1 MWKDINYDWG
11 GFSRKWQSELV
22 AQKGA
27 WMEMR
32 WPRPIW
38 CFLGTL
44 NWSQFPS
51 LLRQPGFITTDS
63 ISFVLLVRF
72 DEQSWWDNAPA
83 KYNQLKWWN
92 AQQMWIKRK
101 RCKFLEDQI
110 DSLMWHLIYKTVW
123 FEPKFNRKFR
133 FGTLTLAGPGSSSGE
148 FVARRQTSLH
158 LLRMF
163 RKKPKDVCFLGVLR
177 GLPDL
182 LQYYIREGVSTETP
196 KLYYVIY
203 EQPLIL
209 ISAAHCPECSSRCR
223 CDLRQIQPSH
233 PIDRLQCSVWSS
245 NGPIWQSMVQDSYE

>member
-1 MWKDINYDWG
+1 MGKDINYDWG
-11 GFSRKWQSELV
+11 GFSRKWKSELV

-51 LLRQPGFITTDS
+51 LLRQPLTGSVS

-101 RCKFLEDQI
+101 RCKFLE
-110 DSLMWHLIYKTVW
+110 LTVW
-123 FEPKFNRKFR
+123 CDIWYTRL
-133 FGTLTLAGPGSSSGE
+133 FGLSPSSIGSSDSE
-148 FVARRQTSLH
+148 
-158 LLRMF
+158 
-163 RKKPKDVCFLGVLR
+163 PW
-177 GLPDL
+177 
-182 LQYYIREGVSTETP
+182 
-196 KLYYVIY
+196 
-203 EQPLIL
+203 
-209 ISAAHCPECSSRCR
+209 
-223 CDLRQIQPSH
+223 
-233 PIDRLQCSVWSS
+233 RLQGLAAVQVNLSLGGRPRFICCACFARNPKMSAFWGFYGVF
-245 NGPIWQSMVQDSYE
+245 PIYYSIT

>member
-1 MWKDINYDWG
+1 MWKDINYDCG
-11 GFSRKWQSELV
+11 GFSRKLQSELV

-51 LLRQPGFITTDS
+51 LLRQPLTGSVS

-110 DSLMWHLIYKTVW
+110 DSLMWNLIYYWLDCLVW
-123 FEPKFNRKFR
+123 AQVQSEVPIRNPDACRAWQQFR
-133 FGTLTLAGPGSSSGE
+133 W
-148 FVARRQTSLH
+148 
-158 LLRMF
+158 
-163 RKKPKDVCFLGVLR
+163 
-177 GLPDL
+177 
-182 LQYYIREGVSTETP
+182 I
-196 KLYYVIY
+196 
-203 EQPLIL
+203 
-209 ISAAHCPECSSRCR
+209 CR
-223 CDLRQIQPSH
+223 
-233 PIDRLQCSVWSS
+233 
-245 NGPIWQSMVQDSYE
+245 

>member
-1 MWKDINYDWG
+1 MWKDINYDCG
-11 GFSRKWQSELV
+11 GFSRKLQSELV

-51 LLRQPGFITTDS
+51 LLRQPLTGSVS

-182 LQYYIREGVSTETP
+182 LQYYIREGGYMCKNCFGMCKNYFGRAGGKTILAGGKIILSDGKIVFLQVG
-196 KLYYVIY
+196 KLSS
-203 EQPLIL
+203 Q
-209 ISAAHCPECSSRCR
+209 SAPIPE
-223 CDLRQIQPSH
+223 
-233 PIDRLQCSVWSS
+233 
-245 NGPIWQSMVQDSYE
+245 